1 MVSYS
6 IFLSQ
11 KVNIS
16 KQKEALKY
24 PALIVPDGSV
34 SVPSYG
40 FSDESRVECL
50 SLSKYYCFFNN
61 WKRELGC

>member
-24 PALIVPDGSV
+24 PALTIFGTSW
-34 SVPSYG
+34 PSNLTSHESLALKG
-40 FSDESRVECL
+40 GDEKK
-50 SLSKYYCFFNN
+50 SL
-61 WKRELGC
+61 E